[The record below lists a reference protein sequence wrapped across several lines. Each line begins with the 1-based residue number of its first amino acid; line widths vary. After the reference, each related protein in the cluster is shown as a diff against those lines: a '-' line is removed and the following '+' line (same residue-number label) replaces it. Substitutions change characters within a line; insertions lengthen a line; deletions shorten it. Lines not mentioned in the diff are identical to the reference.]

1 MGVITVR
8 IPEDLKKRMKRLK
21 NVNWSEVVREAILER
36 ILVEEKL
43 VDKDWSLIRK
53 AAEEMDELRKMIE
66 ARDGKCDYDSAGTIR
81 NWRDIRS
88 WKG

>member
-8 IPEDLKKRMKRLK
+8 IPEDLRKRMKRLK

-43 VDKDWSLIRK
+43 VGKDWSLVRK

-66 ARDGKCDYDSAGTIR
+66 ARDGKCDYDSAETIR